1 MSARRQNPPQFDLPV
16 IEAEFNLQVQ
26 PGIDGERIARERRQA
41 EADRDD
47 AAKRQP
53 TLEEIFGEPI
63 ASYSR
68 RQAIE
73 DGVLVDLTQPETVRA
88 VREAGFKWPVAMTAT
103 AFAATICEPG
113 QPLPE
118 GQDIDGRLWDVLWM
132 LSLAVKGSRE
142 SSDRVSFSVR
152 VWDGN
157 RHNEVKLWSLCG
169 PGDDAAPVITIML
182 QGED

>member
-103 AFAATICEPG
+103 AFAATICEPEFTMA
-113 QPLPE
+113 LNS
-118 GQDIDGRLWDVLWM
+118 RSR
-132 LSLAVKGSRE
+132 SLVQSASCMTRC
-142 SSDRVSFSVR
+142 SITS
-152 VWDGN
+152 
-157 RHNEVKLWSLCG
+157 G
-169 PGDDAAPVITIML
+169 PISCIRSTDCSIA
-182 QGED
+182 